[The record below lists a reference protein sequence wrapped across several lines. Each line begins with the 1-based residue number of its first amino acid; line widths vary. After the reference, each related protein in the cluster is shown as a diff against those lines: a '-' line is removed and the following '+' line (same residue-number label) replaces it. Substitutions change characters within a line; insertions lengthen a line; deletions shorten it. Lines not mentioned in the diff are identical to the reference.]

1 MARQDWQAGPD
12 EQENGEEP
20 SGSTSG
26 TDLFANHGPQRH
38 SSGEDVY
45 AMFIG
50 CSLIVLGIVCLHTAG
65 LVTGGVAGVALLISY
80 LAPVSPG
87 WLFTLINLPFFLF
100 ARSAMGTGFMIKTMI
115 VSSGVT
121 LLTLVSPHML
131 RFDFIDPLFAALFGG
146 TVIGMGILS
155 LARHRAGVGG
165 TGVMTLW
172 LQQKRGWNAGRT
184 QLAIDCC
191 IMAVALLAV
200 PPVKVLFSAVSAA
213 AMSGVLI
220 AFHRPGRYTGY

>member
-1 MARQDWQAGPD
+1 VP
-12 EQENGEEP
+12 P
-20 SGSTSG
+20 S
-26 TDLFANHGPQRH
+26 TDLFANSGAQRH
-38 SSGEDVY
+38 SASEDVY
-45 AMFIG
+45 ALVVG
-50 CSLIVLGIVCLHTAG
+50 CGLIVLGIVCLHAAG
-65 LVTGGVAGVALLISY
+65 LVTGGVAGVALLLSY
-80 LAPVSPG
+80 IVPLSPG

-100 ARSAMGTGFMIKTMI
+100 ARSAMGTAFMVKTMI

-121 LLTLVSPHML
+121 VLTVLAPHML
-131 RFDFIDPLFAALFGG
+131 RFGFIDPLFAALLGG

-155 LARHRAGVGG
+155 IARHRAGVGG

-172 LQQKRGWNAGRT
+172 LQQKHGWNAGRT

-191 IMAVALLAV
+191 IMVVALLAV
-200 PPVKVLFSAVSAA
+200 PPVQVLLSAVSAA

>member
-1 MARQDWQAGPD
+1 MPGRDKDATRSPHVP
-12 EQENGEEP
+12 P
-20 SGSTSG
+20 S
-26 TDLFANHGPQRH
+26 TDLFANQGPQRH
-38 SSGEDVY
+38 SPSEDIY
-45 AMFIG
+45 ALVVG
-50 CSLIVLGIVCLHTAG
+50 CALIVLGIVCLHAAG
-65 LVTGGVAGVALLISY
+65 LVTGGVAGVALLLSY
-80 LAPVSPG
+80 IAPISPG

-100 ARSAMGTGFMIKTMI
+100 ARSAMGTAFMIKTMI
-115 VSSGVT
+115 VSTGVT
-121 LLTLVSPHML
+121 VLTLLSPHML

-155 LARHRAGVGG
+155 LARHQAGVGG

-191 IMAVALLAV
+191 IMAAALLAV